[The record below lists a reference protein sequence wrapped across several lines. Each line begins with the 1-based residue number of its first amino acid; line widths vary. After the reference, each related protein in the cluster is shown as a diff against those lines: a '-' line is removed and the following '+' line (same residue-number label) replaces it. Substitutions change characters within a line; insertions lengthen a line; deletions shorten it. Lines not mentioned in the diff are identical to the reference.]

1 MNHLEDIM
9 KETAWAVTNE
19 IERLIP
25 KGNGLDSRLF
35 EAMNYAVLA
44 GGKRLRPFLV
54 VTSAELFNVSSNSA
68 MRVAAAVEMTHTYS
82 LIHDDLP
89 AMDNDDL
96 RRGKPTCHIK
106 FDEATAILAGD
117 SLLTLAFS
125 VLGDKKTHSDVEV
138 RCRLITSLAESAGG
152 QGMVGG
158 QMIDLTAESEDL
170 DISAITRLQRMKTGE
185 LIAFSCTAGAILGK
199 APEQAYNAL
208 YGYAHDLGLAFQI
221 TDDLLDTL
229 GNEEDLGKRA
239 GKDADAGKATFVSI
253 LGVKRAREQADILAD
268 QAIAHLGMFDDKADL
283 LRDVSRFVVERRN

>member
-1 MNHLEDIM
+1 LNHLEDTLN
-9 KETAWAVTNE
+9 KTARAVTNE
-19 IERLIP
+19 IEGLIP
-25 KGNGLDSRLF
+25 KGDGLDSRLF
-35 EAMNYAVLA
+35 EAMDYAVLA

-54 VTSAELFNVSSNSA
+54 VTSSQLFNVSPNSA
-68 MRVAAAVEMTHTYS
+68 LRVAAAVEMVHTYS

-96 RRGKPTCHIK
+96 RRGKHACHIK

-117 SLLTLAFS
+117 SLLTLAFGI
-125 VLGDKKTHSDVEV
+125 LGDEKTHSDAEV
-138 RCRLITSLAESAGG
+138 RCRLITSLADSAGG
-152 QGMVGG
+152 PGMVGG
-158 QMIDLTAESEDL
+158 QMIDLAAESEDL
-170 DISAITRLQRMKTGE
+170 DIGAITRLQRMKTGE

-208 YGYAHDLGLAFQI
+208 HGYAHDLGLAFQI

-253 LGVKRAREQADILAD
+253 LGVDRAREQANMLAD
-268 QAIAHLGMFDDKADL
+268 QAIAHLEMFDDEANL
-283 LRDVSRFVVERRN
+283 LRDVARFVVERRN

>member
-1 MNHLEDIM
+1 M
-9 KETAWAVTNE
+9 KETAWAVANE

-54 VTSAELFNVSSNSA
+54 MTSAEIFNVSSNSA

-117 SLLTLAFS
+117 SLLTLAFG
-125 VLGDKKTHSDVEV
+125 VLGDEKTHSDAEV

>member
-1 MNHLEDIM
+1 M

-117 SLLTLAFS
+117 SLLTLAFG
-125 VLGDKKTHSDVEV
+125 VLGDEKTHPDAEV
-138 RCRLITSLAESAGG
+138 RCRLITSLAKSAGG
-152 QGMVGG
+152 LGMVGG
-158 QMIDLTAESEDL
+158 QMIDLTAGSEDL
-170 DISAITRLQRMKTGE
+170 DIVAITRLQRMKTGE

-208 YGYAHDLGLAFQI
+208 HSYAHDLGLAFQI

-229 GNEEDLGKRA
+229 GSEEDLGKRA
-239 GKDADAGKATFVSI
+239 RKDADAGKATFVSI

-268 QAIAHLGMFDDKADL
+268 KAIAHLGMFDDKADL